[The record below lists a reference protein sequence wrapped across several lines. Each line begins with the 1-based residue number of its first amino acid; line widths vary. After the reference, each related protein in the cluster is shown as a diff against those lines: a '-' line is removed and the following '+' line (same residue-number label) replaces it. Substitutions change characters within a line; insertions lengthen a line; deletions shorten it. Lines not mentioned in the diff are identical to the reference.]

1 MAVVDFYA
9 FHAGFV
15 QTALAVS
22 RAIAEAYCVAQAD
35 EVGRAIAAAQVPQLL
50 ASWEADAHA
59 KLFAARRWTSI
70 KRTAQPEPKKVEPHL
85 DYTAEQL
92 KDFGYSPR

>member
-1 MAVVDFYA
+1 MPALSPWRSSDFYA

-35 EVGRAIAAAQVPQLL
+35 EIGRAIAAAQVPQLL
-50 ASWEADAHA
+50 ASWEADAQA
-59 KLFAARRWTSI
+59 KLFSPLPA
-70 KRTAQPEPKKVEPHL
+70 AQPPKE
-85 DYTAEQL
+85 
-92 KDFGYSPR
+92 